1 MNRTLPDD
9 VSAAP
14 RAGGSAERRTA
25 LVILGLLALRFLFAA
40 ATGLGVDESYT
51 VATARV
57 LTLSTFDHPP
67 LAWWIVHF
75 AGAWLGESALALR
88 APFVL
93 LSGLTS
99 WLLFVLTRRLF
110 SAEAGF
116 YAVLTQAMAPA
127 LGLADAAWILP
138 DAPLLPAML
147 VTAIA
152 LSRIF
157 FDGDREN
164 APRHWLLAGLGAG
177 LAMLSK
183 YHGVLLFAGAG
194 LFVLA
199 SKRQR
204 FWFATPW
211 PWAAGLVALAVFS
224 PVLIWNAQHHWVS
237 FLFQG
242 GRSGAPHLNLVAPLA
257 LIGLQ
262 ALFLAPWI
270 YFPLAALFLRA
281 LWRGPSQER
290 EFFLAS
296 LGAFPIIGF
305 TVIAF
310 WSSHRVLPHWA
321 APGYLMIL
329 PLLGHE
335 IARRMARGE
344 RWIRRALLAGAAFT
358 VFGVGVIAALPRLP
372 LAMLAGPRDPLVEML
387 DWDDFTRA
395 LDARGWRQPKL
406 FVAATRWLDAGK
418 LDYALHGDPPV
429 LCLSDD
435 PRGFGII
442 RDPKHFIGRD
452 ALIVAPN
459 LSLEEARARLGAH
472 FDAIEPVAPV
482 EIMAGGKA
490 AITLDVYRATNF
502 HDPAPEFSL
511 QPARLAKP
519 AAQPQFSH

>member
-25 LVILGLLALRFLFAA
+25 LLILGLLALRFLFAA

-204 FWFATPW
+204 FWLATPW

-242 GRSGAPHLNLVAPLA
+242 GR
-257 LIGLQ
+257 
-262 ALFLAPWI
+262 
-270 YFPLAALFLRA
+270 
-281 LWRGPSQER
+281 
-290 EFFLAS
+290 
-296 LGAFPIIGF
+296 
-305 TVIAF
+305 
-310 WSSHRVLPHWA
+310 
-321 APGYLMIL
+321 
-329 PLLGHE
+329 
-335 IARRMARGE
+335 
-344 RWIRRALLAGAAFT
+344 
-358 VFGVGVIAALPRLP
+358 
-372 LAMLAGPRDPLVEML
+372 
-387 DWDDFTRA
+387 
-395 LDARGWRQPKL
+395 
-406 FVAATRWLDAGK
+406 
-418 LDYALHGDPPV
+418 
-429 LCLSDD
+429 
-435 PRGFGII
+435 
-442 RDPKHFIGRD
+442 
-452 ALIVAPN
+452 
-459 LSLEEARARLGAH
+459 
-472 FDAIEPVAPV
+472 
-482 EIMAGGKA
+482 
-490 AITLDVYRATNF
+490 
-502 HDPAPEFSL
+502 
-511 QPARLAKP
+511 
-519 AAQPQFSH
+519 